1 MSKDNNKE
9 EKKKIIKVLTALT
22 PEEEISRKRFNIN
35 PDKPISL
42 DQVGN
47 DFNITGKKIRHI
59 DKKVLKKLKDDL
71 PDDVA

>member
-9 EKKKIIKVLTALT
+9 EKKKLIKVLTALT
-22 PEEEISRKRFNIN
+22 PEEEISRKRFKIN
-35 PDKPISL
+35 PDNPISL

-47 DFNITGKKIRHI
+47 DFNITGEKIRHI